1 MALSTLKLEDYD
13 RINAYRA
20 KNEAQTRQDA
30 EAARVKS
37 KEDSIKAKLRKTQ
50 QDNYQNLVKKI
61 KDSSPLKLNAVN
73 SREVAW
79 ATLKL
84 PEIMEGLTLAE
95 HKERER
101 QKKRDFKKSLD

>member
-20 KNEAQTRQDA
+20 KDEAQTRQDA

-50 QDNYQNLVKKI
+50 QDNY
-61 KDSSPLKLNAVN
+61 
-73 SREVAW
+73 
-79 ATLKL
+79 
-84 PEIMEGLTLAE
+84 
-95 HKERER
+95 
-101 QKKRDFKKSLD
+101 